1 MGYLNAY
8 FTRKIFPLGVTCKGY
23 SIEDYIG
30 QKSKVQN
37 YQNRSRERP
46 LFLRFPV
53 GVGVGSLDSRFNYHS
68 PSLYLEVETFRVG
81 RLGHARL
88 F

>member
-1 MGYLNAY
+1 MSISPERSFRSA
-8 FTRKIFPLGVTCKGY
+8 PLARDIQLKTISVK
-23 SIEDYIG
+23 
-30 QKSKVQN
+30 
-37 YQNRSRERP
+37 SREFKTTKIEVGKD